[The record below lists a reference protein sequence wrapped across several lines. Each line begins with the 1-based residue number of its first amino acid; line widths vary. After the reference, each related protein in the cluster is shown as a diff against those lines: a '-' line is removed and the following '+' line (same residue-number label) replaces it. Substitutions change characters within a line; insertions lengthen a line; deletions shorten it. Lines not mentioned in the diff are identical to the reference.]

1 MTVSDVHWDVASYA
15 LGVLDESD
23 TMVFED
29 HLIDCTLCIEELD
42 ALLPVTGL
50 MAYAIPPEIDFD
62 AERDRLMEQAA
73 NVVAFERSKDRARW
87 LLVSAAAAVLV
98 LIASGLAFWL
108 GLRVDRP
115 SEVTTAL
122 PGATAP
128 TDDVPHTLEP
138 SAGFGGEPGRG
149 DHFESNDPGSGVK
162 AELILQQRSAQTE
175 LTMVLTQL
183 SGPIDECQLVAV
195 TVGGYEEIVTTWQVP
210 KAGFGTAEHPGPLVV
225 RGVIGIPRA
234 DIEHFEVRSI
244 APDGSANPVVAVW
257 V

>member
-1 MTVSDVHWDVASYA
+1 MTASDVHWDVASYA
-15 LGVLDESD
+15 LGVLDDRDLVE
-23 TMVFED
+23 FEQ
-29 HLIDCTLCIEELD
+29 HMLDCALCVEELD
-42 ALLPVTGL
+42 TLLPVTGL
-50 MAYAIPPEIDFD
+50 LAYATPPEIDFD
-62 AERDRLMEQAA
+62 AERDRLMERAA

-87 LLVSAAAAVLV
+87 VLVSAAAAVLV

-108 GLRVDRP
+108 GLSAHRP
-115 SEVTTAL
+115 AAVTAA
-122 PGATAP
+122 PPSATAP

-149 DHFESNDPGSGVK
+149 DHFEASDPGSGLK

-175 LTMVLTQL
+175 LTMVLTQFA
-183 SGPIDECQLVAV
+183 GPVYECQLVAV
-195 TVGGYEEIVTTWQVP
+195 TVGGFEEIVTTWQVP
-210 KAGFGTAEHPGPLVV
+210 KEGFGTVDHPGPLVV

-244 APDGSANPVVAVW
+244 AADGSANPLVSVW